1 MLGPKNKDLKSIS
14 DFNSTWADR
23 VALLILGG
31 LVVDIV
37 EVFILGKVWP
47 EWALT
52 IAANSLIAIGVW
64 GELRFAKRA
73 RDADD
78 SRVAE
83 ALERAARL
91 GSGLITSSTGRRRG
105 RRRRGSFERDGRIV
119 WQSGGS
125 P

>member
-23 VALLILGG
+23 GALLILGG

-78 SRVAE
+78 SSC
-83 ALERAARL
+83 LL
-91 GSGLITSSTGRRRG
+91 YTSPSP
-105 RRRRGSFERDGRIV
+105 RDR
-119 WQSGGS
+119 QKSRMPS
-125 P
+125 S